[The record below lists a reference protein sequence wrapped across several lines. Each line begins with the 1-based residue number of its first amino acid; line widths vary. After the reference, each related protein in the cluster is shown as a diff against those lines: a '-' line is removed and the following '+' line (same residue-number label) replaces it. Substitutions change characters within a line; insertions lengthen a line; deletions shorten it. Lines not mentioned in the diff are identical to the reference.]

1 MNKYILLLIVIFI
14 TGCTNKEE
22 MDLNETSFNSKNT
35 VKKQEKIIDTFS
47 KRLNLNF
54 MKKENKES
62 LFSLG
67 YGHFKKD

>member
-1 MNKYILLLIVIFI
+1 MSKYILLLIVIFI

-22 MDLNETSFNSKNT
+22 IDVYGSNSNYKNT

-54 MKKENKES
+54 IKKENNES